1 MLLNAR
7 LIDGADPRPDLI
19 LLTISDITE
28 LEEARYELEGQK
40 EYSEKIVDSIRE
52 ALLVLDWDLRVKHAN
67 QPLPNQSSFDDFE
80 VEHDFES
87 IGHRTMLL
95 NARRLDH
102 LNLILLAIEDVT
114 EREQSHRRQ
123 EILSRELSHR
133 VKNILTLV
141 DVLANQTAAGAS
153 SLDQFLGA
161 FHGRIKALARAHGQ
175 WLASEWTGG
184 DLRELVLETLDA
196 CCMKDERVRIEGA
209 PVRVTSDQTMALNLS
224 LHELCTN
231 AAKYGAFSVPDGRL
245 QVNWSTEEVGGS
257 KQVRLL
263 WKESGGP
270 TVKPPTHTGF
280 GKELIERLCPHEL
293 SGEAE
298 LKYEPSGL
306 ECVLVFPLK
315 QP

>member
-1 MLLNAR
+1 MRTLLE
-7 LIDGADPRPDLI
+7 
-19 LLTISDITE
+19 DI
-28 LEEARYELEGQK
+28 
-40 EYSEKIVDSIRE
+40 
-52 ALLVLDWDLRVKHAN
+52 
-67 QPLPNQSSFDDFE
+67 LPNQSSFDDFE

-87 IGHRTMLL
+87 IGRRTMLL

-123 EILSRELSHR
+123 KILSRELSHR

-153 SLDQFLGA
+153 SIDQFLGA
-161 FHGRIKALARAHGQ
+161 FHGRIKALARAQGQ

-196 CCMKDERVRIEGA
+196 CCMKDERVRIEGE
-209 PVRVTSDQTMALNLS
+209 PVQVTSDQTMALNLS

-257 KQVRLL
+257 KLVRLL

-270 TVKPPTHTGF
+270 TVKPPTHKGF
-280 GKELIERLCPHEL
+280 GNELIERLCPHEL
-293 SGEAE
+293 NGEAE
-298 LKYEPSGL
+298 VKYEPSGL
-306 ECVLVFPLK
+306 QCVLTFPLK